1 MPQHSKPSL
10 SLEREVEDELAGD
23 EPIEDVPGRTYAV
36 QSRVLREWQAEE
48 AAAAGRRFRP
58 VSPLSW
64 PAAIWQTI
72 ANVTD
77 M

>member
-1 MPQHSKPSL
+1 MPQLSKPSA
-10 SLEREVEDELAGD
+10 SLEREVEDELD
-23 EPIEDVPGRTYAV
+23 DREPIEDVPGRTYVV
-36 QSRVLREWQAEE
+36 QSRVLRVWRAEE

-58 VSPLSW
+58 LSPLSW
-64 PAAIWQTI
+64 PAAIWQTT